1 MSSGARVSIPNS
13 VRKMIQNIK
22 EITGNH
28 SEEEIYAM
36 LKECSMD
43 PNETAQKLLLQ
54 DTFHEVKRKRDRRKE
69 NLSNKEPTELRWRP
83 GMQGRGSRGGRGNY
97 SRHILNDARGG
108 RNSAAPGKEN
118 VINQVADKDVGL
130 SYLPTSQETNNKE
143 ITPATSTLSVIP
155 NGPTAVA
162 PGSAGVLHAG
172 NLSSGCLVNRSED
185 SSAVGFGKLG
195 GPPQLPH
202 LVDAKENPSIEFGTG
217 HTQRQPMTSS
227 SGSSTAGTQ
236 ASSTGDYFSASD
248 PVLVPS
254 HDSRL
259 PGAMGAIKR
268 EVGSQRTPVEQISLV
283 PSEGKSIAAVSE
295 VGSSSMQEK
304 MPNKSMGAGNN
315 QLSDSTQ
322 PASSTHGGSSV
333 IRSSSN
339 YNSRLQQVFGPQKVG
354 PSKEWKPKP
363 TNSNLAQGPGT
374 AGSSEVPTTAEANT
388 QSCPDLS
395 VLDSKEATSRL
406 QRKLEELHFSDAQ
419 HVIIPNHLH
428 VPETE
433 KIGFCFGSFDAT
445 FSLNPSNISGS
456 ENDRNPTPLSETSE
470 SVEETEEHSSSNQ
483 NALETTEEGDYPDH
497 PQSPAHG
504 PENLSSGEGDTSSTV
519 VPEYSESK
527 QETALPG
534 NHQYSM
540 IHTSPSYSFG
550 FMPPMVGSQLAPF
563 ESSESQARDVPRLPS
578 FVVPQPFD
586 AASCYAQFYRS
597 GTDSDGRISPFHSPG
612 VTVKYNGNVA
622 VLSPQT
628 SQSAQ
633 EGGNSMVL
641 SMAGPT
647 PHVTQAGGVVQSSI
661 AVTQQPLPVFRQPTG
676 MPIPH
681 YPPNYIPYG
690 HYFSPFYVPPPAIH
704 QFLSN
709 GAFPQQSQ
717 AGGIYPAPP
726 GATAKYSLSQYKV
739 GSNTGNSTH
748 GGVVG
753 NYGPYGSSPAG
764 YNPSTASTAG
774 NSTANEDLAA
784 AQFKENNVYI
794 TGQQSEGS
802 AVWIAAPARDIS
814 GLQPSSF
821 YNLPQGQ
828 VTFSP
833 TQAGH
838 GTFTSIYHPAQ
849 AVSAMTVHPIL
860 QQSPTMASAADIVGP
875 TSSVYQQPQHA
886 QINWRNNY

>member
-69 NLSNKEPTELRWRP
+69 NLSNKEPTELRWRT

-108 RNSAAPGKEN
+108 RNSAPGKEN
-118 VINQVADKDVGL
+118 VINQVTDKDVGL

-172 NLSSGCLVNRSED
+172 NLSSGCLVNQSEG
-185 SSAVGFGKLG
+185 SSAVGFSKLG
-195 GPPQLPH
+195 GPPPLPH

-236 ASSTGDYFSASD
+236 APSTGDYFSASD

-283 PSEGKSIAAVSE
+283 PSEGKSIAGQDFANLQFLRLGVPPCKKKCQTNPW
-295 VGSSSMQEK
+295 GQEIINFQILHNLRLLL
-304 MPNKSMGAGNN
+304 MVALLLLGLRLITIAGCNKF
-315 QLSDSTQ
+315 LD
-322 PASSTHGGSSV
+322 
-333 IRSSSN
+333 
-339 YNSRLQQVFGPQKVG
+339 LKKVFGGGTSVNLDSLEVG

-470 SVEETEEHSSSNQ
+470 SVEETEEHSSSLSRHSTSGQIGNDFSDKDVLLNQ

-504 PENLSSGEGDTSSTV
+504 PENLSSGEGDTSSTA

-612 VTVKYNGNVA
+612 VTVKYNGNVT

-633 EGGNSMVL
+633 EAKKHRLIWVRDFRK
-641 SMAGPT
+641 
-647 PHVTQAGGVVQSSI
+647 VI
-661 AVTQQPLPVFRQPTG
+661 FPV
-676 MPIPH
+676 
-681 YPPNYIPYG
+681 
-690 HYFSPFYVPPPAIH
+690 
-704 QFLSN
+704 
-709 GAFPQQSQ
+709 
-717 AGGIYPAPP
+717 
-726 GATAKYSLSQYKV
+726 K
-739 GSNTGNSTH
+739 
-748 GGVVG
+748 
-753 NYGPYGSSPAG
+753 
-764 YNPSTASTAG
+764 
-774 NSTANEDLAA
+774 
-784 AQFKENNVYI
+784 KE
-794 TGQQSEGS
+794 
-802 AVWIAAPARDIS
+802 
-814 GLQPSSF
+814 
-821 YNLPQGQ
+821 
-828 VTFSP
+828 
-833 TQAGH
+833 
-838 GTFTSIYHPAQ
+838 
-849 AVSAMTVHPIL
+849 
-860 QQSPTMASAADIVGP
+860 VGP
-875 TSSVYQQPQHA
+875 CRRILFLGGRSFEFEETSVGVIGKH
-886 QINWRNNY
+886 